1 MAQGKLGVTSKSS
14 RVLIAGGGPVGLVAA
29 YALIKEGIPVTVF
42 DENSE
47 LQEDPRAATTH
58 PATLELLAKLGIV
71 EDVTDQG
78 LICPTFQFWDRPTGE
93 MVAEFDHSLLSGD
106 TEFPYVVQCEQ
117 YKIARILAELIDQ
130 TDGADILFS
139 HRVKSVS
146 PADGSVSI
154 TVDAPDGEHT
164 FVGAY
169 LIGADG
175 GRSTVRKQME
185 IPFEGFTWP
194 ERFLVL
200 STPFDFEANCGMS
213 YRNYI
218 ADPDEW
224 CNCFK
229 VAGDGP
235 PGLWRT
241 VYPEDPEASEEEL
254 LADDY
259 VEQKLQAFFPAGKS
273 YDIVH
278 RNLYTVH
285 QRVAGTFRMGRV
297 LIAGD
302 AAHVNNSIGGMG
314 LNGGIQDAMNLADK
328 LVKVW
333 KGEAS
338 SDLLNIYDKE
348 RRTFAVDFVQEQ
360 SIQNK
365 KRLEAKNP
373 ESRTAF
379 LKNLRET
386 ADDPS
391 RARKFML
398 KSSMIEAMRA
408 IGAEPTHNAA

>member
-1 MAQGKLGVTSKSS
+1 MATQSS
-14 RVLIAGGGPVGLVAA
+14 RVLISGGGPVGLVAA
-29 YALIKEGIPVTVF
+29 YALAQEGIPVTVF

-58 PATLELLAKLGIV
+58 PATLELLAKLGVV
-71 EDVTDQG
+71 EEVTSQG
-78 LICPTFQFWDRPTGE
+78 LVCPTFQFWDRPTGE
-93 MVAEFDHSLLSGD
+93 MVAEFDHSLLRED

-117 YKIARILAELIDQ
+117 FKLTRILMELINNI
-130 TDGADILFS
+130 DGADILFS
-139 HRVKSVS
+139 HRVMSVS
-146 PADGSVSI
+146 AAEDAVRV

-164 FVGAY
+164 FTGAY

-175 GRSTVRKQME
+175 GRSMVRKQMD

-200 STPFDFEANCGMS
+200 STPFDFESECGMS
-213 YRNYI
+213 FRNYI

-241 VYPEDPEASEEEL
+241 VYPEDPEAPEETL
-254 LADDY
+254 LADEY
-259 VEQKLQAFFPAGKS
+259 VERKLQGFFPAGKP

-285 QRVAGTFRMGRV
+285 QRVAATFRKGRV

-314 LNGGIQDAMNLADK
+314 LNGGIQDAMNLAEK
-328 LVKVW
+328 LVLVW
-333 KGEAS
+333 KGDADEGML
-338 SDLLNIYDKE
+338 DIYDTE
-348 RRTFAVDFVQEQ
+348 RRTFAVEFVQEQ

-373 ESRTAF
+373 ESRAAF
-379 LKNLRET
+379 LKGLRET
-386 ADDPS
+386 ANDPK
-391 RARKFML
+391 RARQFLL
-398 KSSMIEAMRA
+398 KSSMIEAMRGIEA
-408 IGAEPTHNAA
+408 GRCLN

>member
-1 MAQGKLGVTSKSS
+1 MTSIHS
-14 RVLIAGGGPVGLVAA
+14 RVLIAGSGPVGLVAA
-29 YALIKEGIPVTVF
+29 YALVQEGIPVTVF
-42 DENSE
+42 EENGE

-58 PATLELLAKLGIV
+58 PATLELLAKLGVV
-71 EDVTDQG
+71 EMVTEQG
-78 LICPTFQFWDRPTGE
+78 LVCPTFQFWDRPTGE
-93 MVAEFDHSLLSGD
+93 MVAEFDHSLLSKD
-106 TEFPYVVQCEQ
+106 TDFPYVVQCEQ
-117 YKIARILAELIDQ
+117 FKLARILTELITD

-139 HRVKSVS
+139 HRLTSVS
-146 PADGSVSI
+146 ASEDNVTV
-154 TVDAPDGEHT
+154 TVDAPDGKHT
-164 FVGAY
+164 YKGAY

-175 GRSTVRKQME
+175 GRSTVRKQMD

-200 STPFDFEANCGMS
+200 STPFDFEAECGMS

-218 ADPDEW
+218 ADPEEW

-241 VYPEDPEASEEEL
+241 VYPEDPEALEEDL

-259 VEQKLQAFFPAGKS
+259 VERKLQGFFPAGEP

-278 RNLYTVH
+278 RNLYTIH
-285 QRVAGTFRMGRV
+285 QRVAATFRRGRV

-314 LNGGIQDAMNLADK
+314 LNGGIQDAMNLVEK
-328 LVKVW
+328 LVPVW
-333 KGEAS
+333 KGEANAE
-338 SDLLNIYDKE
+338 LLDMYDTE
-348 RRTFAVDFVQEQ
+348 RRTFAVEFVQEQ

-373 ESRTAF
+373 ESRAAF

-386 ADDPS
+386 AAEPA

-408 IGAEPTHNAA
+408 IGAGTNSA